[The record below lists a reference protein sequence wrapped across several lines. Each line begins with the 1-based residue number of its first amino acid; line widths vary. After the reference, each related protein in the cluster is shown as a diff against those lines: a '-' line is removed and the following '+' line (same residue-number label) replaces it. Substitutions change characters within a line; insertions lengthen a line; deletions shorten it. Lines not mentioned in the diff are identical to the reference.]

1 MAVTLKGDGYALL
14 PLFGVSTNLI
24 EKAKACGVTVE
35 QPFPGSFYVKYNGM
49 TFGSISVKGQA
60 ITLAKSGSLGP
71 ASKEALNSQ
80 FTQALNGALASY
92 AVGHGHSGPAVVGHG
107 HSMSTVVKTLDA
119 TLGFDPGAG
128 DETVASKPKAKKIP
142 LAGKSSKVTSLE
154 PGDIGEEGDDELEAE
169 APKSFHNSQLDWDE
183 DPVKVMTSGSI
194 MPLSKASK
202 LYQPVYGTSGGSVYI
217 TVALFKGA
225 QMAARVTNGKMSL
238 RMEGPDIK
246 TYQTSLADLG
256 FGFKEKDG
264 YASVH
269 YDISDE
275 SLLLKTFGAI
285 LGRIGLARV
294 KSCADIMVTKG
305 YGK

>member
-92 AVGHGHSGPAVVGHG
+92 AVGHGSP
-107 HSMSTVVKTLDA
+107 MPTVAKALDA

-128 DETVASKPKAKKIP
+128 EETVASKPKTKKIP

-154 PGDIGEEGDDELEAE
+154 PGDIGEEGDDELEDE

>member
-35 QPFPGSFYVKYNGM
+35 QPFPGSFYVKYNGV

-92 AVGHGHSGPAVVGHG
+92 AVGHGHPKPIE
-107 HSMSTVVKTLDA
+107 VKGLDA
-119 TLGFDPGAG
+119 ALGFDSGAG
-128 DETVASKPKAKKIP
+128 DETVVNTTVKAKKIP
-142 LAGKSSKVTSLE
+142 LAGKSSKITSLE
-154 PGDIGEEGDDELEAE
+154 PGDMTEEDDELEVE
-169 APKSFHNSQLDWDE
+169 ASKGFHNSQLDWDE
-183 DPVKVMTSGSI
+183 DPVKIMTSGSL

-202 LYQPVYGTSGGSVYI
+202 LYQPVYGTSGGSIYI

-246 TYQTSLADLG
+246 AFQTSLADLG
-256 FGFKEKDG
+256 FGFKEKEG

-275 SLLLKTFGAI
+275 SLLLKTFGAV
-285 LGRIGLARV
+285 LGRIGMARI